1 MIDRAPSSTPLHA
14 VDATDED
21 RYIALAVRREELG
34 LGEGEPLWLVIHA
47 NKTTGVVESSIR
59 STLPSMFVPR

>member
-1 MIDRAPSSTPLHA
+1 MSDSSPSNTPCHA
-14 VDATDED
+14 VDATEDD
-21 RYIALAVRREELG
+21 RYVALAVRREELG
-34 LGEGEPLWLVIHA
+34 LGDGEPLWLIIHA

>member
-1 MIDRAPSSTPLHA
+1 MTDRAPSSTPLHA

-21 RYIALAVRREELG
+21 RYIALAVRREDLG
-34 LGEGEPLWLVIHA
+34 LGEGAPLWLIIHA